1 MRATTVII
9 WCLTLLAPAALL
21 SQVQSAHFA
30 VHPATVTVQTGR
42 TVRFTAVEQGSPSDS
57 FTPQLI
63 EWKALGG
70 TIDNMG
76 NFTAGNKTGVYPI
89 MAQAGSLSAQAT
101 VRVISPN
108 NKVVDEVLPGWIFV
122 RRWHLR
128 PQINSTLEVK
138 VKTVL
143 NGQTIT
149 HARLFLVNNKGEEK
163 LLETRKSHHRRR
175 EHWHHYFNHVGWQWI
190 DIRAYDHLNRV
201 VAQVRRP
208 I

>member
-1 MRATTVII
+1 MKATTVLI

-21 SQVQSAHFA
+21 CQVPRAHFA

-57 FTPQLI
+57 FTPQKI
-63 EWKALGG
+63 VWSALGG
-70 TIDNMG
+70 TIDDMG
-76 NFTAGNKTGVYPI
+76 NFKAGNETGIYPI
-89 MAQAGSLSAQAT
+89 VAKAGHLSAQAM
-101 VRVISPN
+101 VQVIAPSE
-108 NKVVDEVLPGWIFV
+108 KADDEILPGWIYV
-122 RRWHLR
+122 RRWRLR
-128 PQINSTLEVK
+128 PQVNDTLELF

-149 HARLFLVNNKGEEK
+149 HARLFLVNNRGDEK
-163 LLETRKSHHRRR
+163 LVEARKSHHRRR
-175 EHWHHYFNHVGWQWI
+175 EHWHHFINYVGWQWI
-190 DIRAYDHLNRV
+190 DIRAYDHLGRV

>member
-1 MRATTVII
+1 MRATTAII

-21 SQVQSAHFA
+21 SQVQSTQFA

-57 FTPQLI
+57 FTPKMIQ
-63 EWKALGG
+63 WKALGG
-70 TIDNMG
+70 TIDNIG
-76 NFTAGNKTGVYPI
+76 NFTAGNKTGVYPV
-89 MAQAGSLSAQAT
+89 MAQAGTLSAQAT
-101 VRVISPN
+101 VHVISPHK
-108 NKVVDEVLPGWIFV
+108 KVEDDVLPGWIYV
-122 RRWHLR
+122 RRWLLR
-128 PQINSTLEVK
+128 PQINSTLELK
-138 VKTVL
+138 VKTVV

-163 LLETRKSHHRRR
+163 LIETRKSHHRRR
-175 EHWHHYFNHVGWQWI
+175 EHWHQYFNHVGWQWI